1 MISAHALVGMMTPAF
16 AVGGCMHLK
25 VRDQI
30 ERAMMVHD
38 RNVRRCGALEFD
50 SVAHTVEHAV
60 VRGSN
65 LQLWKWW

>member
-1 MISAHALVGMMTPAF
+1 MMTPAI

-30 ERAMMVHD
+30 ERAMMAHE

-60 VRGSN
+60 RVRGN
-65 LQLWKWW
+65 CGIN